1 MSHST
6 SAPPPPAAP
15 PSDEL
20 ELLIR
25 SRYPVLYVVSWEEAR
40 VQLHLEDVARRWG
53 KELHCWSVT
62 TGMQA
67 AGHLARKPSQ
77 GVAEPLEALQAVLD
91 SREPSIF
98 LLKDFHPFLADNPAN
113 IPVLRKLRELSL
125 ALTDSYTT
133 VVVVAPRLALAP
145 ELEKDVTVVDF
156 PLPTPADFSLL
167 LDRIGAELKG
177 TSIELRLTPAERER
191 LVQSV
196 TGLTLQEAEKVFAKA
211 IVHGGRLGVEQIPVI
226 MAEKRQIIRKSG
238 LLEYCDVKDGL
249 AAVGGLQELKGWL
262 VKRAQAFGAAAR
274 RFGLPSPRG
283 LLLVGVQGC
292 GKSLCAKAV
301 SQEWELPL
309 LRFDMGRLFSS
320 LVGSSEENVRRAIA
334 VAEGIAPVVL
344 WIDEIEKAF
353 SGLRSS
359 GATDGGTTA
368 RVMGTLLTWLNEK
381 TSPVFV
387 VATANDISL
396 LPPELMRKGRLDE
409 IFFVDLPT
417 APERRQILAIH
428 LARRRRDPRGY
439 DLDALARATS
449 GFSGAEIEQAV
460 IAGLYEA
467 FYHGR
472 DLTTGDVLQACAT
485 AVPLSQ
491 TMSESIDALRGWAA
505 GRARP
510 ASGDGRNSPV
520 AAQRPADASAA
531 GPGPARRVDF
541 GRLLDPTDGGA
552 P

>member
-1 MSHST
+1 MSHSA
-6 SAPPPPAAP
+6 SAAPPGAPPPPG
-15 PSDEL
+15 EL

-40 VQLHLEDVARRWG
+40 VQLHLEDIARRWG

-67 AGHLARKPSQ
+67 AGHLARTPSQ
-77 GVAEPLEALQAVLD
+77 GVSEPLEALQAVLD

-98 LLKDFHPFLADNPAN
+98 LLKDFHPFLAANPAN
-113 IPVLRKLRELSL
+113 IPVLRKLRELAL

-133 VVVVAPRLALAP
+133 VVIVAPMLSLAP
-145 ELEKDVTVVDF
+145 ELDKDVTVVDF
-156 PLPTPADFSLL
+156 PLPGPEDVSLL

-177 TSIELRLTPAERER
+177 TSIELRLTPPERDR

-238 LLEYCDVKDGL
+238 LLEYCEVDAGL
-249 AAVGGLQELKGWL
+249 SSVGGLEELKAWL
-262 VKRAQAFGAAAR
+262 VKRARALGAPAR
-274 RFGLPSPRG
+274 RFGLPPPRG

-301 SQEWELPL
+301 SQEWSLPL

-359 GATDGGTTA
+359 GGSDGGTTA

-387 VATANDISL
+387 VATANDITV

-417 APERRQILAIH
+417 AVERRQILNIH
-428 LARRRRDPRGY
+428 VARRGRDPRGF

-472 DLTTGDVLQACAT
+472 DLTTADVLLAVGAT
-485 AVPLSQ
+485 VPLSQ
-491 TMSESIDALRGWAA
+491 TMSEPIDALRSWAA

-510 ASGDGRNSPV
+510 ASSGGRAAPRAARV
-520 AAQRPADASAA
+520 AEAAAAPA
-531 GPGPARRVDF
+531 GPARRVDF
-541 GRLLDPTDGGA
+541 GRLLDPGEGGA
-552 P
+552 Q